1 MTRDGPGDGPKARAV
16 ALDYDPLT
24 KRAPRVVAK
33 GRGATAEQ
41 IVELAFANGVRVRED
56 ADLAELLQ
64 AVDLDSPIPLE
75 AFAAVAEIVSFL
87 YRENAAW
94 GESPT
99 RFTAE
104 AVDPDGAAFP
114 TPNPSGA
121 ARE

>member
-1 MTRDGPGDGPKARAV
+1 MSEERPQARAV
-16 ALDYDPLT
+16 ALGYDPLT

-33 GRGATAEQ
+33 GRGAAAEQ

-94 GESPT
+94 GESPA

-104 AVDPDGAAFP
+104 AVDPDSPALPAIAPAGAY
-114 TPNPSGA
+114 
-121 ARE
+121 RE